1 MNKPILTIAAL
12 SLLILTAFTLPTK
25 DSRSGEKSV
34 PVKSLQQEQA
44 QIQWLSLE
52 EADKQMKESPKKLY
66 VDVYTDWCGWCKVQD
81 RKTFAHPEII
91 KLMNKYFYAVK
102 FDAESRDSLKFNGK
116 KYGFMPKM
124 GRKGLNSWA
133 HRFARKNG
141 RLGYPTSLFFSP
153 EFQRLDVLST
163 YLDPSQM
170 EKILTYYGED
180 YPAKGISWAQ
190 FVASFQGKIPPSQG

>member
-1 MNKPILTIAAL
+1 MNKFSFTLAGL
-12 SLLILTAFTLPTK
+12 SLLLLTAFTVSTPE
-25 DSRSGEKSV
+25 GENSV
-34 PVKSLQQEQA
+34 PVKSSKQEQA

-52 EADKQMKESPKKLY
+52 EADQQMKENPKKLY

-81 RKTFAHPEII
+81 RKTFTHPEIV
-91 KLMNKYFYAVK
+91 KLMNKYYYAVK

-141 RLGYPTSLFFSP
+141 RLGYPTSLFFN
-153 EFQRLDVLST
+153 EGFQRLDVLAT

-170 EKILTYYGED
+170 EKVLTYYGED